1 VVKQVLLALL
11 VIPLAAS
18 AVFAFLGW
26 LLRRRG
32 SSFPLVASVIS
43 QWLVMYVVWTVGG
56 ALVQSYAIFGEADRT
71 PYSRYGFVVFAIIF
85 GIWQYRLAR
94 AGETRSAARV
104 FLWSQVG
111 WLVLVLVEGGVL
123 G

>member
-1 VVKQVLLALL
+1 VKQVLLALL

-26 LLRRRG
+26 LFRRRG
-32 SSFPLVASVIS
+32 SSFPLVASVCS
-43 QWLVMYVVWTVGG
+43 QWLVMYVVWTVVG
-56 ALVQSYAIFGEADRT
+56 ALVQSYVIFGEAGRT
-71 PYSRYGFVVFAIIF
+71 PYTRYGFVIFATIF

-94 AGETRSAARV
+94 AGDTRSAARV
-104 FLWSQVG
+104 FFWSQVG
-111 WLVLVLVEGGVL
+111 WLALVLVEAGVL